1 MLPPGFKSASGYIE
15 SCPVGCQSKLQIT
28 DILLPEGP
36 LLRCPECAQLVSQC
50 GEERYWQSMRE
61 FDDPRG
67 TLPAADSTQRRFQQ
81 GSRSLRI
88 ISRLLEK
95 PEQYTRLLDVGCSS
109 GAFLSIAR
117 KLGFDAEGVEPAP
130 KAAQSAIQAG
140 FKVHSGTLQSAGFA
154 TGIFDA
160 LTLFEVI
167 EHLESPLELLKEC
180 RRILRQ
186 EGILLI
192 GTGNS
197 ASWTAA
203 VMNSRW
209 QYFHIEHH
217 GGHISFF
224 NPLSMRLLAERAGF
238 TLQSVETRNVR
249 FYEKGDVP
257 PPVYRLAKT
266 ASELLNL
273 PARLLGRGHDLLAI
287 LRPR

>member
-1 MLPPGFKSASGYIE
+1 
-15 SCPVGCQSKLQIT
+15 
-28 DILLPEGP
+28 
-36 LLRCPECAQLVSQC
+36 
-50 GEERYWQSMRE
+50 MRE

-81 GSRSLRI
+81 GRKWLRK

-109 GAFLSIAR
+109 GAFLAIA
-117 KLGFDAEGVEPAP
+117 KQLGFDAEGVEPAS

-167 EHLESPLELLKEC
+167 EHIKSPLELLKEC
-180 RRILRQ
+180 RRILQ
-186 EGILLI
+186 PGGILLI

-203 VMNSRW
+203 VMKSRW

-224 NPLSMRLLAERAGF
+224 NPLSMRLLAERTGF
-238 TLQSVETRNVR
+238 TLQRLETRNVL

-257 PPVYRLAKT
+257 QPVYRLAKT

-273 PARLLGRGHDLLAI
+273 PARLLGKGHDLLAI
-287 LRPR
+287 LRPG